1 MVSLLLQTSK
11 RRSFKRINFGFL
23 RGHGYSEY
31 ILELLRNYG
40 LYHRSERSD
49 SSESQVP
56 TTEDSD
62 HSDLSDHSV
71 A

>member
-62 HSDLSDHSV
+62 HSV